1 MTCGEIDHSPRQRD
15 QATSNLSTWTRHV
28 DHHHVLDSSNLKG
41 FADHN
46 ARSAQATLLIFFS
59 NRGPERPAT
68 IGGYGVNIVEDTFRG
83 DFEWGVHQQSG
94 PEARPRAPRW
104 SNNVCFFFFHP
115 PLFCA
120 VLLFS
125 ELEARVACSK
135 QRLAPTIQGEAV
147 LRGMGGP
154 TPNSFPAKCFM
165 QVTSKSTDTG
175 GSQRIEGE

>member
-104 SNNVCFFFFHP
+104 SNNVCFFFFTLP
-115 PLFCA
+115 FSVPFFCFLSSRLGSRAVNSDWPRRSRARRCSGEWGGQPL
-120 VLLFS
+120 
-125 ELEARVACSK
+125 
-135 QRLAPTIQGEAV
+135 
-147 LRGMGGP
+147 
-154 TPNSFPAKCFM
+154 TPSPRNVSCK
-165 QVTSKSTDTG
+165 
-175 GSQRIEGE
+175 